1 MNLTDK
7 YVDIANAI
15 RKQYG
20 TTDKYYLADMPTLID
35 NLEIKNY
42 FTEGQSYDSTV
53 DTAGWKPIKGAD
65 IATWNSLSGKTVNIS
80 FDIEWSGIDVST
92 GTRAGIEYG
101 IAYKNNPPLWTPTF
115 IYFSKASGT
124 AHVAQNFTLPQDEV
138 TGYDEGDFYAPNTAG
153 AKVKITNAKLVVNPL
168 GGLNKPNLFDS
179 HLIKLYNTE
188 RQGTLFTFDCKVE
201 PIGDLNF
208 VSQLNMQLQ
217 KGASYKISFYATG
230 SGSIITFLFGNTD
243 TGKYVDNGQVIN
255 LSSGWKKYEQIISSD
270 NVPIPASFNFRARG
284 VCHGKVA
291 ELELTEI

>member
-1 MNLTDK
+1 M
-7 YVDIANAI
+7 
-15 RKQYG
+15 
-20 TTDKYYLADMPTLID
+20 
-35 NLEIKNY
+35 
-42 FTEGQSYDSTV
+42 
-53 DTAGWKPIKGAD
+53 
-65 IATWNSLSGKTVNIS
+65 
-80 FDIEWSGIDVST
+80 
-92 GTRAGIEYG
+92 
-101 IAYKNNPPLWTPTF
+101 
-115 IYFSKASGT
+115 
-124 AHVAQNFTLPQDEV
+124 
-138 TGYDEGDFYAPNTAG
+138 
-153 AKVKITNAKLVVNPL
+153 KITNAKLVVNPL

-230 SGSIITFLFGNTD
+230 SGSIITYLFGNTD

>member
-1 MNLTDK
+1 MTVSETYTAIGD
-7 YVDIANAI
+7 AI
-15 RKQYG
+15 RRQYG
-20 TTDKYYLADMPTLID
+20 TTDKYCLADMPTLID

-42 FTEGQSYDSTV
+42 FTESQSYDSTV
-53 DTAGWKPIKGAD
+53 DTAGWKPIEGAD
-65 IATWNSLSGKTVNIS
+65 IATWNSLSGKIVTIS

-92 GTRAGIEYG
+92 GPRAGIEYG
-101 IAYKNNPPLWTPTF
+101 IAYKNNPQLWTPTF

-138 TGYDEGDFYAPNTAG
+138 TGYDEGNFYAPNTAG
-153 AKVKITNAKLVVNPL
+153 AKVKITNAKLVVNSL
-168 GGLNKPNLFDS
+168 GGVNKPNLLDS
-179 HLIKLYNTE
+179 RWISLSNAD
-188 RQGTLFTFDCKVE
+188 RQGTLVTFDSKGK

-208 VSQLNMQLQ
+208 ISQLQMQLQ

-243 TGKYVDNGQVIN
+243 TGKYVDNGRVIN

-270 NVPIPASFNFRARG
+270 DVPIPASFNFRARG
-284 VCHGKVA
+284 VCLGKVA